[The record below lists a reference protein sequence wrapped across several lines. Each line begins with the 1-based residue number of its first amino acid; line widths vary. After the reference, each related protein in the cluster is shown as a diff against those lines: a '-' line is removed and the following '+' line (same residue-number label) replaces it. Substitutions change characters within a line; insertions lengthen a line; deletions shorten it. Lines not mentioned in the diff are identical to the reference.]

1 MIDAPNAYQVALDQL
16 RAERDAAQARADAA
30 EKNYNGLRLALDL
43 AKQRAVEAVARADA
57 AEKERDD
64 LAAKLGSGW
73 IEREVDVRVLK
84 DAQVSS
90 LRDQL
95 NAMTDAR
102 DGAIARA
109 DQCEQDAHVSRQN
122 LNTLSAMFRAA
133 ISAVVRA

>member
-1 MIDAPNAYQVALDQL
+1 MTDAPNAYQVALDQI

-30 EKNYNGLRLALDL
+30 EK
-43 AKQRAVEAVARADA
+43 
-57 AEKERDD
+57 ERDD
-64 LAAKLGSGW
+64 LAQKLGGQW

-102 DGAIARA
+102 DVAIARA
-109 DQCEQDAHVSRQN
+109 DQCEQDAHVSRTN

>member
-1 MIDAPNAYQVALDQL
+1 MTDTPNAYVIALHQVQ
-16 RAERDAAQARADAA
+16 AERDAAQTRA
-30 EKNYNGLRLALDL
+30 ES
-43 AKQRAVEAVARADA
+43 

-64 LAAKLGSGW
+64 LAQKLSGKW
-73 IEREVDVRVLK
+73 IEREVDARVMT

-109 DQCEQDAHVSRQN
+109 DQCEQDAHVTRTN

>member
-1 MIDAPNAYQVALDQL
+1 MTDTPNAYVIALHQVQ
-16 RAERDAAQARADAA
+16 AERDAAQARA
-30 EKNYNGLRLALDL
+30 E
-43 AKQRAVEAVARADA
+43 A

-102 DGAIARA
+102 DGALARA
-109 DQCEQDAHVSRQN
+109 DQCEQDAHTSRQN